1 MTEKNYDHFLEA
13 DEKTDSAVTMK
24 KMIPVKILKSTW
36 LVLFAEIIV
45 SDKGMFDIV
54 KLKRRRTS
62 FLLISRF
69 FLKLGANSE
78 PAAHR
83 QCARDAKSFKSS
95 DGKAEI

>member
-1 MTEKNYDHFLEA
+1 
-13 DEKTDSAVTMK
+13 
-24 KMIPVKILKSTW
+24 MIPAKILRNTW

-45 SDKGMFDIV
+45 SDKGLFDIV
-54 KLKRRRTS
+54 ELRRRRTS

-69 FLKLGANSE
+69 FLKLGANHE

-83 QCARDAKSFKSS
+83 QCARDEKSFKST

>member
-1 MTEKNYDHFLEA
+1 
-13 DEKTDSAVTMK
+13 MK
-24 KMIPVKILKSTW
+24 KMIRAKILKNTW

-45 SDKGMFDIV
+45 SDKGVFDIV
-54 KLKRRRTS
+54 KLRRGRTS

-69 FLKLGANSE
+69 FLKFGANHE

-95 DGKAEI
+95 DGKFDT

>member
-1 MTEKNYDHFLEA
+1 
-13 DEKTDSAVTMK
+13 MK
-24 KMIPVKILKSTW
+24 KMIPAKILKSTW

-54 KLKRRRTS
+54 KLKRRTS

-95 DGKAEI
+95 DGKTEIYMSPFAIIGN